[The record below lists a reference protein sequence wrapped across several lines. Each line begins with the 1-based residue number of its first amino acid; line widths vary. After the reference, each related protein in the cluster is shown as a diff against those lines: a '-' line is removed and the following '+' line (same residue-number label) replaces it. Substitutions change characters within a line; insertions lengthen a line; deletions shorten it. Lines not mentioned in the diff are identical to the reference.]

1 MFPAARQPAS
11 AGMTSHL
18 TGGKDHYEED
28 REAADRIIE
37 VLPEAPAMIRASHRW
52 QSCAVRLMA
61 HRGVRQFIDLGCGY
75 LVAGTADDELM
86 PVHEAAWGAGIT
98 AAKTLYCDSDGE
110 VSDSVWL
117 MTGQAPGT
125 GAVCADMRDVGAV
138 LGSDAGRRLIDPG
151 RPCGITFGLSCT
163 T

>member
-1 MFPAARQPAS
+1 MFPAARHAMS

-18 TGGKDHYEED
+18 LGGQDHYEED
-28 REAADRIIE
+28 RAAADRIIE

-61 HRGVRQFIDLGCGY
+61 HRGVRQFLDLGCGY
-75 LVAGTADDELM
+75 LTPGTCDDELM

-98 AAKTLYCDSDGE
+98 TAHVVYADSDGE
-110 VSDSVWL
+110 AADAAWL
-117 MTGQAPGT
+117 MTGMAPRT

-138 LGSDAGRRLIDPG
+138 LGSDAGRRLIDRGG
-151 RPCGITFGLSCT
+151 RSGSRSA
-163 T
+163 